1 MWIKAA
7 ACSSACRRGG
17 KQTQKR
23 CPFGRPASPNLTFI
37 PARHYCAEYQRQ
49 TGSKEG
55 QRVHNSLLP
64 EHVRNV
70 MIGNCPVECLVKDT
84 LVPKDNRHKTE
95 ARGKS

>member
-1 MWIKAA
+1 MWVKAG
-7 ACSSACRRGG
+7 ACCSADRRRG

-37 PARHYCAEYQRQ
+37 PAPHYCAEYQRQ

-64 EHVRNV
+64 EHMWNV
-70 MIGNCPVECLVKDT
+70 MIGNCPVKRLVKDA
-84 LVPKDNRHKTE
+84 LLPKDNRHKTE
-95 ARGKS
+95 GRGKS